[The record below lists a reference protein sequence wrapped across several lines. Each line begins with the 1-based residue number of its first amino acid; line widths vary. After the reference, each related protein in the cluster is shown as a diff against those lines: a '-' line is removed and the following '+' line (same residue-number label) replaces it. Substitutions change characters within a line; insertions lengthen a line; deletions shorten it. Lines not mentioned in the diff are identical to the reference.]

1 MSLFDKFERDID
13 KEMITKLQ
21 DTIQELCM
29 DTKEGDFSIETAKKL
44 AILSTTF
51 YNALLFS
58 NRGDLSVNIVSN
70 VVVDPGESDDEDDY
84 TCRTVSRIMV
94 FNPYEGYRFEE
105 LHNTIIN

>member
-29 DTKEGDFSIETAKKL
+29 DTKEGDFNVETAKKL

-58 NRGDLSVNIVSN
+58 DRGDLSVNIVSN
-70 VVVDPGESDDEDDY
+70 VVVDPGETDDEDDY

-94 FNPYEGYRFEE
+94 FNPYDGYRFEE